1 MQNPDDDRFETYLK
15 EFRPLPLPPLTL
27 GTQVKSK
34 RRSAAAMAWALS
46 AAAVVLIGVLLLWL
60 SPRHSGITKT
70 KLPQAAADVREG
82 PLTLGAANQ
91 LLVKSPSFAAAFESL
106 DSESFSIPKGKE
118 SALAVLRQEN
128 PNP

>member
-1 MQNPDDDRFETYLK
+1 MQNPDEDRFETYLK
-15 EFRPLPLPPLTL
+15 EFRPLPPARLPFDAAKT
-27 GTQVKSK
+27 
-34 RRSAAAMAWALS
+34 RRRYPAAMAWSLS
-46 AAAVVLIGVLLLWL
+46 AAAVVLIGVLLLRL

-70 KLPQAAADVREG
+70 KLPQTAADVREG

-91 LLVKSPSFAAAFESL
+91 LLVDSPSFAAAFESL
-106 DSESFSIPKGKE
+106 GSESFSIPKGKE

>member
-1 MQNPDDDRFETYLK
+1 MQNPEEDRFETYLK
-15 EFRPLPLPPLTL
+15 EFRPLPPARLPFDAA
-27 GTQVKSK
+27 KSP
-34 RRSAAAMAWALS
+34 RRYPAAMAWALS

-60 SPRHSGITKT
+60 SPGRPGIAKP
-70 KLPQAAADVREG
+70 KLPQAAADVREE

-91 LLVKSPSFAAAFESL
+91 LLVNSTSFAAAFESL

-128 PNP
+128 PTP